1 MNAAYIKDR
10 PEVGLLGDKV
20 IIDTSLPSYYPL
32 VDPSSLKPDQV
43 LINVKA
49 SSMNVDDLHLAE
61 GTFLG
66 GMPGLQTNE
75 PTPTKPLVLG
85 SDFAGVV
92 VAVGS
97 KVAGAGDSSSSYL
110 QVGQRVCGLNAR
122 MLGHAGTWADYT
134 VSTAKDHVV
143 PIPDHVSFVEAAA
156 LLMPL
161 HVIHG
166 LIEAAKLESGGGG
179 DQRVLIIGASGGIGS
194 TFIPVLR
201 HLYPELYIAGVCS
214 SRNTDFVKELGATD
228 VIDYTKGPIE
238 DGLEKGT
245 FDVIFDLVG
254 GEKAHSSGNV
264 ILKPKGRYLTS
275 VGPVEWIGDK
285 NLSICEKVSW
295 ISKVLWNA
303 IMNSIPGSHAYYH
316 LVVPT
321 ELDCE
326 FYQLIFK
333 SEVRSHVAHTFPLE
347 KEELAKAIDLIQSHR
362 TRGKVV
368 LTITK

>member
-1 MNAAYIKDR
+1 MMNAAYIKDR
-10 PEVGLLGDKV
+10 PEVSLLGDKV
-20 IIDTSLPSYYPL
+20 IIDTSLPSY
-32 VDPSSLKPDQV
+32 DPSSLKPDQV

-49 SSMNVDDLHLAE
+49 SSMNIDDLHLAE

-97 KVAGAGDSSSSYL
+97 KVAGDSL

-166 LIEAAKLESGGGG
+166 LIEAAKFEESSAGAGAG
-179 DQRVLIIGASGGIGS
+179 DQSRVLVIGASGGIGS

-201 HLYPELYIAGVCS
+201 HLYPELYIVGVCS
-214 SRNTDFVKELGATD
+214 GRNTDFVKELGATD

-245 FDVIFDLVG
+245 FDIIFDLMG
-254 GEKAHSSGNV
+254 GEKAHSSGKV

-275 VGPVEWIGDK
+275 VGPLEWIGDK
-285 NLSICEKVSW
+285 KLSVCEKVSW
-295 ISKVLWNA
+295 VSKVLRNA
-303 IMNSIPGSHAYYH
+303 IMNSIPGSHAYYN

-321 ELDCE
+321 ELDSE

-333 SEVRSHVAHTFPLE
+333 SEVRSHVAYTFPLE
-347 KEELAKAIDLIQSHR
+347 KEEIVKAIDLIQSHR

-368 LTITK
+368 LTINNK